1 MVCILGLFLFWFL
14 YENQKIPH
22 LVTLLIY
29 SLDGEMQPESVIE
42 KFFFSLFTRLKL
54 VINKCALLCIN
65 NFYFNEFYNFL
76 ALFFFD

>member
-14 YENQKIPH
+14 YENQKVPH

-29 SLDGEMQPESVIE
+29 SLDGEIQPESFIE
-42 KFFFSLFTRLKL
+42 KFFFRLFTHLKL

-65 NFYFNEFYNFL
+65 NFYFNEFYNFI